1 MKEFNKALNYSFSLL
16 KYRARSKSE
25 IESRLKLK
33 GYDSSIIVRVI
44 KYLQEANFINDCEF
58 TRLFTAWKQEKGWGE
73 RKIALAL
80 KRLGVDKDLIN
91 EALRD
96 KEIFRKKI
104 KELIERKINYY
115 QGENRYQKI
124 LRYLISRGFSYSDA
138 RAALNQARLEAY
150 EH

>member
-58 TRLFTAWKQEKGWGE
+58 ARLFTTWKQEKGWGE
-73 RKIALAL
+73 KKIALAL
-80 KRLGVDKDLIN
+80 KRLEIDKDLIS
-91 EALRD
+91 EVLKD

-150 EH
+150 EN